1 MALLPD
7 NPESYTINTLLNFGE
22 SLITNLI
29 ALSAYIAVIMF
40 VWGAIQ
46 YFMGSLSGEDAKT
59 SKGKTTITWAVIGIV
74 VILLAQIIVRQ
85 VLTSMSATNTDVNI
99 TAPVTPAPATPATM
113 TPAGR

>member
-7 NPESYTINTLLNFGE
+7 NPETYTIGTVLNFGA

-29 ALSAYIAVIMF
+29 ALAAYVAVIMF

-46 YFMGSLSGEDAKT
+46 YFMGSFSGEDAKT
-59 SKGKTTITWAVIGIV
+59 GKGKTTLTWAVIGIV

-99 TAPVTPAPATPATM
+99 TAPVAPTPAAPTP
-113 TPAGR
+113 